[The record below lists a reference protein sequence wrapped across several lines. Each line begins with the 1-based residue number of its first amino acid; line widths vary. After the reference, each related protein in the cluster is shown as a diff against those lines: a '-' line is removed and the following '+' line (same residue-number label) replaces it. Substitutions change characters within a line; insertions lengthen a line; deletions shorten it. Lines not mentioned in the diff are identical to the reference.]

1 MKNTVI
7 CISREF
13 GSGGRVIGKKLAEE
27 MGIPFYDRTI
37 IEETAKATGLAA
49 EYIEQEE
56 QHFNNSLL
64 FNLSMGGHTVTASG
78 IAFSNRVFEAER
90 EIIESLAKKGPCV
103 IVGRCAD
110 YILREH
116 PDLFSVFICA
126 DLAHRVKR
134 GIEHYGLAADR
145 AEKTVKSKD
154 KQRARH
160 YRFYSDREWGNR
172 KHYHLI
178 LNSSALGADTC
189 VKLIKAAIE
198 A

>member
-13 GSGGRVIGKKLAEE
+13 GSGGSEIGKRLAEE
-27 MGIPFYDRTI
+27 LGIPFYDRAI
-37 IEETAKATGLAA
+37 IEQTAKATGLAA

-90 EIIESLAKKGPCV
+90 EIIESLASKGSCV

-116 PDLFSVFICA
+116 PNLFSVFICA
-126 DLAHRVKR
+126 DFAQRVR
-134 GIEHYGLAADR
+134 RCTEQYSLPADR
-145 AEKTVKSKD
+145 AEKEVKTKD

-172 KHYHLI
+172 KHYDMI

-189 VKLIKAAIE
+189 VTLIKSAIK